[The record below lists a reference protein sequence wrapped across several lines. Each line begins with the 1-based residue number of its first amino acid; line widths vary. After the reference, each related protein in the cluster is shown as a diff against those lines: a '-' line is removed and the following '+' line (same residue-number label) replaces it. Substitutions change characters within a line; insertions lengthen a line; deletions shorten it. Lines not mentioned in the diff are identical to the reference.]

1 MTIMVVGTQESQMQ
15 DKDKREG
22 KGRRCCLG
30 DGIDTIPCPTIAI
43 FHQYDYEEKDAQN
56 KGYTGMDALKKWVI
70 IRITTYSKMDV
81 FQNIFFKLTLLL
93 NGQCGLQVCPKI
105 SATTF
110 TFSSLISMLL
120 QYDKSSV

>member
-1 MTIMVVGTQESQMQ
+1 MFVYTQPQSPPPMTIMVVGTQESQKK
-15 DKDKREG
+15 DKDRREG

-30 DGIDTIPCPTIAI
+30 DRIDTIPCPTIAI

-70 IRITTYSKMDV
+70 IRITAYTKIDV
-81 FQNIFFKLTLLL
+81 FQKKKFKLTLLL
-93 NGQCGLQVCPKI
+93 
-105 SATTF
+105 TF
-110 TFSSLISMLL
+110 FSLISMLL